1 MSPFGMPCVVGD
13 AFDDE
18 HAPRLI
24 ASPATMATATA
35 RRTEFQ
41 GREMVGVVHVHE
53 LAQQLAAEPGH
64 RPEQALGQRAAGQP
78 AAEIEHSLLV
88 SGQHRPDHHRA
99 PVPQQPGL
107 LQFGGVPRH

>member
-64 RPEQALGQRAAGQP
+64 RPEQALGQPGQSHSRPVNRTGASPAAPPAAGRS
-78 AAEIEHSLLV
+78 A
-88 SGQHRPDHHRA
+88 
-99 PVPQQPGL
+99 
-107 LQFGGVPRH
+107 